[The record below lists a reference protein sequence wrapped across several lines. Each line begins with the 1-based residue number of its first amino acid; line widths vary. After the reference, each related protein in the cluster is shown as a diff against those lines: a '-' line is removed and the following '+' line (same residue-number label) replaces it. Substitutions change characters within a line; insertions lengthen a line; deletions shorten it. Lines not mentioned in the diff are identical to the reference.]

1 MARGK
6 SIWNL
11 TDKYLLSLFLSILF
25 IGLLTI
31 FSSTHEGGSVNIVD
45 FSTTYGKQA
54 IWVLISLFFGIFIML
69 LEGQFI
75 KNSAYIFYIIVL
87 ALLIGV
93 LFMPSIKGV
102 RSWFQFG
109 SISIQP
115 SEFAKLACSLA
126 VAKYLSSVNVKIQDI
141 KTKVVVLLILI
152 VPCFL
157 ILMQPDAGTMLV
169 FFAFIFVMY
178 REGLSGNVL
187 LYGFFAV
194 LIVVIAIF
202 LKASE
207 SENLILGIPVSG
219 NMIFVFVLVLL
230 GGILFA
236 VIKLLVLPRYRKPRY
251 IALIWSILIGIAIN
265 LSIDYVYDS
274 VFKERHR
281 NRFQIMFGI
290 VEDRRGDGY
299 NMWQALS
306 AIGSGETSGKGFLN
320 GTLSNNKY
328 RHVPEQSTD
337 FIFCSFAEEWGF
349 LGCLFFIILYLAM
362 LIRIV
367 MISERQRSKFTR
379 IFGYCTASILFFHFM
394 INIGMVI
401 GLAPVIGIPLP
412 FFSKGGS
419 AVLTFSALIF
429 IFMRLDA
436 ERQKVLR

>member
-31 FSSTHEGGSVNIVD
+31 FSSTHEGGNVNIVD

-54 IWVLISLFFGIFIML
+54 IWVVISIFFGIFIML

-75 KNSAYIFYIIVL
+75 KNSAYIFYLIVL

-126 VAKYLSSVNVKIQDI
+126 LAKYLSSVNVKIQDV

-152 VPCFL
+152 IPCFL

-202 LKASE
+202 LKASD
-207 SENLILGIPVSG
+207 SENLIFGIPVTG
-219 NMIFVFVLVLL
+219 NMIFAFVLVLL
-230 GGILFA
+230 AGVLFG

-251 IALIWSILIGIAIN
+251 IALVWSILIGIAIN

-419 AVLTFSALIF
+419 AVLTFSVLIF

>member
-6 SIWNL
+6 SIWKS
-11 TDKYLLSLFLSILF
+11 TDKYLLGLFMAMLIF
-25 IGLLTI
+25 GLATI
-31 FSSTHEGGSVNIVD
+31 FSSTYEGGSVNLFD
-45 FSTTYGKQA
+45 FSTIYGKQV
-54 IWVLISLFFGIFIML
+54 IWVVIALILGGFIML
-69 LEGQFI
+69 LEGHFI
-75 KNSAYIFYIIVL
+75 KNSAFIVYGVVL
-87 ALLIGV
+87 ILLIAV
-93 LFMPSIKGV
+93 LFMPPIKGV
-102 RSWFQFG
+102 SSWFQLG
-109 SISIQP
+109 SVSIQP

-126 VAKYLSSVNVKIQDI
+126 FAKYLSSVNVKIQDA
-141 KTKVVVLLILI
+141 KTRLVVILILA
-152 VPCFL
+152 VPALL

-207 SENLILGIPVSG
+207 TENLIFGIPFTG
-219 NMIFVFVLVLL
+219 NLIFAIVLLLL
-230 GGILFA
+230 GGVLFL

-251 IALIWSILIGIAIN
+251 KALIWSILTGIIIN
-265 LSIDYVYDS
+265 LSINYIYDS

-290 VEDRRGDGY
+290 IEDRRGVGY

-306 AIGSGETSGKGFLN
+306 AIGSGEGVGKGYLN

-328 RHVPEQSTD
+328 KHVPEQSTD
-337 FIFCSFAEEWGF
+337 FIFCSLAEEWGF
-349 LGCLFFIILYLAM
+349 MGSLLFVILYLSL
-362 LIRIV
+362 LIR
-367 MISERQRSKFTR
+367 MIMIAERQRSKFTR

-394 INIGMVI
+394 INIATVL

-419 AVLTFSALIF
+419 AVLTFSVLIF
-429 IFMRLDA
+429 IFPRLDA
-436 ERQKVLR
+436 ERKKVLR

>member
-31 FSSTHEGGSVNIVD
+31 FSSTHEGGSVNIFD

-126 VAKYLSSVNVKIQDI
+126 VAKYLSSVNVKIQDV

-202 LKASE
+202 LKASD
-207 SENLILGIPVSG
+207 SENLIFGIPVTG
-219 NMIFVFVLVLL
+219 NMIFAFVLVLL
-230 GGILFA
+230 GGVLFA

-251 IALIWSILIGIAIN
+251 IALVWSILIGIAIN

-419 AVLTFSALIF
+419 AVLTFSVLIF

>member
-1 MARGK
+1 MSRGK
-6 SIWNL
+6 SIWKL
-11 TDKYLLSLFLSILF
+11 TDKYLLGFFLGVLLL
-25 IGLLTI
+25 GLMTI
-31 FSSTHEGGSVNIVD
+31 FSSTYEGEEIDFFN
-45 FSTTYGKQA
+45 FSTIYGKQA
-54 IWVLISLFFGIFIML
+54 VWVLISVFFGVFIML

-75 KNSAYIFYIIVL
+75 KNSSYVVYLIVIL
-87 ALLIGV
+87 LLIGV

-109 SISIQP
+109 SVSIQP

-126 VAKYLSSVNVKIQDI
+126 VAKYLSSVNVKIQDF
-141 KTKVVVLLILI
+141 KTRIVVLLLLA
-152 VPCFL
+152 VPAFL

-207 SENLILGIPVSG
+207 TENLIFGFQVTG
-219 NMIFVFVLVLL
+219 NMIFVFVLLLL
-230 GGILFA
+230 GAVLFA

-251 IALIWSILIGIAIN
+251 KALVWSLLTGIAIN
-265 LSIDYVYDS
+265 LSINYVYDS

-281 NRFQIMFGI
+281 TRFQIMFGI

-328 RHVPEQSTD
+328 KHVPEQSTD

-349 LGCLFFIILYLAM
+349 IGCLFFTIIYLAM
-362 LIRIV
+362 LVRII

-419 AVLTFSALIF
+419 AVLTFSILIF
-429 IFMRLDA
+429 VFMRLDA

>member
-1 MARGK
+1 MSRGK
-6 SIWNL
+6 SIWKL
-11 TDKYLLSLFLSILF
+11 TDKYLLGFFLGILLL
-25 IGLLTI
+25 GLMTI
-31 FSSTHEGGSVNIVD
+31 FSSTYEGGDIDFFD
-45 FSTTYGKQA
+45 FSTIYGKQA
-54 IWVLISLFFGIFIML
+54 VWVLISVFFGVFIML

-75 KNSAYIFYIIVL
+75 KNSSYVVYLIVIL
-87 ALLIGV
+87 LLIGV

-109 SISIQP
+109 SVSIQP

-126 VAKYLSSVNVKIQDI
+126 VAKYLSSVNVKIQDF
-141 KTKVVVLLILI
+141 KTRIVVLLLLA
-152 VPCFL
+152 VPAFL

-207 SENLILGIPVSG
+207 TENLIFGFQVTG
-219 NMIFVFVLVLL
+219 NMIFVFVLLLL
-230 GGILFA
+230 GAVLFA

-251 IALIWSILIGIAIN
+251 KALVWSLLTGIAIN
-265 LSIDYVYDS
+265 LSINYVYDS

-281 NRFQIMFGI
+281 TRFQIMFGI

-328 RHVPEQSTD
+328 KHVPEQSTD

-349 LGCLFFIILYLAM
+349 IGCLFFIIIYLAM
-362 LIRIV
+362 LVRII

-419 AVLTFSALIF
+419 AVLTFSILIF
-429 IFMRLDA
+429 VFMRLDA

>member
-45 FSTTYGKQA
+45 FSTTYAKQA

-219 NMIFVFVLVLL
+219 NMIFAFVLVLL

>member
-1 MARGK
+1 MSRGK
-6 SIWNL
+6 SIWKL
-11 TDKYLLSLFLSILF
+11 TDKYLLGFFLGVLLL
-25 IGLLTI
+25 GLMTI
-31 FSSTHEGGSVNIVD
+31 FSSTYEGGDIDFFD
-45 FSTTYGKQA
+45 FSTIYGKQA
-54 IWVLISLFFGIFIML
+54 VWVLISVFFGVFIML

-75 KNSAYIFYIIVL
+75 KNSSYVVYLIVIL
-87 ALLIGV
+87 LLIGV

-109 SISIQP
+109 SVSIQP

-126 VAKYLSSVNVKIQDI
+126 VAKYLSSVNVKIQDF
-141 KTKVVVLLILI
+141 KTRIVVLLLLA
-152 VPCFL
+152 VPAFL

-194 LIVVIAIF
+194 LIIVIAIF

-207 SENLILGIPVSG
+207 TENLIFGFQVTG
-219 NMIFVFVLVLL
+219 NMIFVFVLLLL
-230 GGILFA
+230 GAVLFA

-251 IALIWSILIGIAIN
+251 KALVWSLLTGIAIN
-265 LSIDYVYDS
+265 LSINYVYDS

-281 NRFQIMFGI
+281 TRFQIMFGI

-328 RHVPEQSTD
+328 KHVPEQSTD

-349 LGCLFFIILYLAM
+349 IGCLFFIIIYLAM
-362 LIRIV
+362 LVRII

-419 AVLTFSALIF
+419 AVLTFSILIF
-429 IFMRLDA
+429 VFMRLDA

>member
-31 FSSTHEGGSVNIVD
+31 FSSTHEGGNVNIVD

-126 VAKYLSSVNVKIQDI
+126 VAKYLSSVNVKIQDV

-202 LKASE
+202 LKASD
-207 SENLILGIPVSG
+207 SENLIFGIPVTG
-219 NMIFVFVLVLL
+219 NMIFAFVLVLL
-230 GGILFA
+230 AGVLFG

-251 IALIWSILIGIAIN
+251 IALVWSILIGIAIN

-419 AVLTFSALIF
+419 AVLTFSVLIF

>member
-202 LKASE
+202 LKASD
-207 SENLILGIPVSG
+207 SENLILGIQLSG
-219 NMIFVFVLVLL
+219 NMIFAFVLVLL

-419 AVLTFSALIF
+419 AVLTFSVLIF

>member
-54 IWVLISLFFGIFIML
+54 IWVLVSLFFGIFIML

-207 SENLILGIPVSG
+207 SENLILGIPVSW
-219 NMIFVFVLVLL
+219 NMIFAFVLVLL

-236 VIKLLVLPRYRKPRY
+236 VIKYLFY
-251 IALIWSILIGIAIN
+251 
-265 LSIDYVYDS
+265 
-274 VFKERHR
+274 
-281 NRFQIMFGI
+281 Q
-290 VEDRRGDGY
+290 
-299 NMWQALS
+299 
-306 AIGSGETSGKGFLN
+306 
-320 GTLSNNKY
+320 GTEN
-328 RHVPEQSTD
+328 QGT
-337 FIFCSFAEEWGF
+337 
-349 LGCLFFIILYLAM
+349 
-362 LIRIV
+362 
-367 MISERQRSKFTR
+367 
-379 IFGYCTASILFFHFM
+379 
-394 INIGMVI
+394 
-401 GLAPVIGIPLP
+401 
-412 FFSKGGS
+412 
-419 AVLTFSALIF
+419 
-429 IFMRLDA
+429 
-436 ERQKVLR
+436 

>member
-31 FSSTHEGGSVNIVD
+31 FSSTHEGGSVNIFD

-54 IWVLISLFFGIFIML
+54 IWVVISIFFGIFIML

-75 KNSAYIFYIIVL
+75 KNSAYIFYLIVL

-126 VAKYLSSVNVKIQDI
+126 VAKYLSSVNVKIQDV

-202 LKASE
+202 LKASD
-207 SENLILGIPVSG
+207 SENLIFGIPVTG
-219 NMIFVFVLVLL
+219 NMIFAFVLVLL
-230 GGILFA
+230 AGVLFG

-251 IALIWSILIGIAIN
+251 IALVWSILIGIAIN

-419 AVLTFSALIF
+419 AVLTFSVLIF

>member
-31 FSSTHEGGSVNIVD
+31 FSSTHEGGTVNIFD

-54 IWVLISLFFGIFIML
+54 IWVVISIFFGIFIML

-75 KNSAYIFYIIVL
+75 KNSAYIFYLIVL

-126 VAKYLSSVNVKIQDI
+126 LAKYLSSVNVKIQDV

-202 LKASE
+202 LKASD
-207 SENLILGIPVSG
+207 SENLIFGIPVTG
-219 NMIFVFVLVLL
+219 NMIFAFVLVLL
-230 GGILFA
+230 AGVLFG

-251 IALIWSILIGIAIN
+251 IALVWSILIGIAIN

-419 AVLTFSALIF
+419 AVLTFSVLIF